1 MGAVCQIA
9 LDIPPEIVDGL
20 AAGIMTRSGSVVRNS
35 AGQIVAHLK
44 EAELGSDR
52 VADKMAKAAAAA
64 WRTTHGKVV
73 IIGCV
78 SFLSARLWV
87 LGKERYERKQKS
99 QQLIDEFN
107 AACSSYLNVARQAV
121 LNVDVIHDL
130 SEVTKRI
137 QELPSKE
144 RPVFSPQIVDLI
156 EEHTRELAKANNV
169 GWNPIESTDDD
180 LFARLVYSL
189 ETQRQIFDNA
199 A

>member
-130 SEVTKRI
+130 SEATQRI

-156 EEHTRELAKANNV
+156 EEHTRELAEANNV
-169 GWNPIESTDDD
+169 VWNPIESTDDD

>member
-1 MGAVCQIA
+1 M
-9 LDIPPEIVDGL
+9 PPNRFESEVESFL
-20 AAGIMTRSGSVVRNS
+20 EGSHGDRTHIKQADHHTVTPLC
-35 AGQIVAHLK
+35 GTLL
-44 EAELGSDR
+44 LGSDR

-156 EEHTRELAKANNV
+156 EEHTRELAEANNV

-180 LFARLVYSL
+180 LFARLIYSL

-199 A
+199 E

>member
-1 MGAVCQIA
+1 MGAVYQIA

-44 EAELGSDR
+44 ETDVVKEQL
-52 VADKMAKAAAAA
+52 ADKIAKAA
-64 WRTTHGKVV
+64 RVV
-73 IIGCV
+73 WKSPRGRVAVIGCTSLLAAGLWV
-78 SFLSARLWV
+78 RAKERSARKAQREQLDADYRAA
-87 LGKERYERKQKS
+87 LTRYLDAAS
-99 QQLIDEFN
+99 Q
-107 AACSSYLNVARQAV
+107 AALNM
-121 LNVDVIHDL
+121 DVIVGL
-130 SEVTKRI
+130 ASVAERL
-137 QELPSKE
+137 QEHPLQD

-156 EEHTRELAKANNV
+156 EEHTRELAEANNV

>member
-1 MGAVCQIA
+1 MGAVYQIA

-20 AAGIMTRSGSVVRNS
+20 AAGLMTRSGSVVRNS

-44 EAELGSDR
+44 ETELGSDR

-64 WRTTHGKVV
+64 WRTTYGKVV

-78 SFLSARLWV
+78 SFLSAGLWV

-156 EEHTRELAKANNV
+156 EEHTRELAEANNV

>member
-35 AGQIVAHLK
+35 AGQIVTHLK
-44 EAELGSDR
+44 ETHVVKEQ
-52 VADKMAKAAAAA
+52 VADKIVKAA
-64 WRTTHGKVV
+64 RVV
-73 IIGCV
+73 WQSPRGRVAVIGCT
-78 SFLSARLWV
+78 SLLAAGLWV
-87 LGKERYERKQKS
+87 RAKERSTRKAQREQLDDDYRAALTRYLDAAS
-99 QQLIDEFN
+99 QAALN
-107 AACSSYLNVARQAV
+107 A
-121 LNVDVIHDL
+121 DVIHDL

-156 EEHTRELAKANNV
+156 EEHTRELAEANNV

>member
-44 EAELGSDR
+44 ETELGSDR

-130 SEVTKRI
+130 SEVTQRI

-156 EEHTRELAKANNV
+156 EEHTRELAEANNV
-169 GWNPIESTDDD
+169 VWTPIESTDDD

>member
-44 EAELGSDR
+44 ETEPGSDR

-78 SFLSARLWV
+78 SFLGARLWV

-107 AACSSYLNVARQAV
+107 TACSSYLNVARQAV

-144 RPVFSPQIVDLI
+144 RPVFSPQIVDLFVVI
-156 EEHTRELAKANNV
+156 SCVLAEANNV

>member
-44 EAELGSDR
+44 ETELGSDR
-52 VADKMAKAAAAA
+52 VAGKMAKAAAAA

-107 AACSSYLNVARQAV
+107 AACSSYLNFARQAV
-121 LNVDVIHDL
+121 LNGDVIHDL

-156 EEHTRELAKANNV
+156 EEHTRELAEANNV

>member
-9 LDIPPEIVDGL
+9 LDVPPEIVDGL

-44 EAELGSDR
+44 ETELGSDR

-156 EEHTRELAKANNV
+156 EEHTRELAEANNV
-169 GWNPIESTDDD
+169 GWNPIEATDDD

>member
-130 SEVTKRI
+130 SEVTQRI

-156 EEHTRELAKANNV
+156 EEHTRELAEANNV
-169 GWNPIESTDDD
+169 VWTPIESTDDD

>member
-9 LDIPPEIVDGL
+9 LDVPPEIVDGL

-44 EAELGSDR
+44 ETELGSDR

-130 SEVTKRI
+130 SEVTQRI

-156 EEHTRELAKANNV
+156 EEHTRELAEANNV
-169 GWNPIESTDDD
+169 VWTPIESTDDD

>member
-1 MGAVCQIA
+1 MGAVYQIA

-20 AAGIMTRSGSVVRNS
+20 AAGLMTRSGSVVRNS

-44 EAELGSDR
+44 ETELGSDR

-130 SEVTKRI
+130 SAVTKRI

-156 EEHTRELAKANNV
+156 EEHTRELAEANNV
-169 GWNPIESTDDD
+169 GWNPIEPTDDD

>member
-1 MGAVCQIA
+1 MGAVYQIA

-20 AAGIMTRSGSVVRNS
+20 AAGLMTRSGSVVRNS

-44 EAELGSDR
+44 ETELGSDR

-107 AACSSYLNVARQAV
+107 AACSSYLNVARQSA
-121 LNVDVIHDL
+121 
-130 SEVTKRI
+130 VTKRI

-156 EEHTRELAKANNV
+156 EEHTRELAEANNV

-189 ETQRQIFDNA
+189 DTQRQIFDNA